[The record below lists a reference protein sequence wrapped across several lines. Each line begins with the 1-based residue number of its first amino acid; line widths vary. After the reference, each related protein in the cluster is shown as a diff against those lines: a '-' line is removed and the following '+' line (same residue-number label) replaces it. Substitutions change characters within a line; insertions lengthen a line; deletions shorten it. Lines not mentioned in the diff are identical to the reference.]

1 MRKQFVTKQ
10 ICKGDNC
17 VQVSGDIYIGNGTK
31 IQNSRIGSS
40 SQITSSSIILNGKEI
55 PAPPKVRG
63 NNRSVEIINNHVWFG
78 GYYWTGNEWVKM
90 SKLRFRLMRKN

>member
-1 MRKQFVTKQ
+1 MMGKQFITKQ

-40 SQITSSSIILNGKEI
+40 SQITSSSIILNGK
-55 PAPPKVRG
+55 
-63 NNRSVEIINNHVWFG
+63 
-78 GYYWTGNEWVKM
+78 
-90 SKLRFRLMRKN
+90 